1 MVKNGG
7 FLTTSLS
14 ARYEAQAIMLII
26 NFILFQLAWVAC
38 VIGAGKGVPWL
49 GVIVTALVLSWHLYQ
64 AKNVKPELLLML
76 CALIIGAAYDQSML
90 SLGYISYLN
99 NGWGNA
105 IVPVWIL
112 ALWLAFT
119 TTLNVS
125 LRWMRSKPLI
135 AVIFGAMGGPLAY
148 LGAEKLGA
156 VVLHGATSYLALSI
170 GWAIITPLLLII
182 SSRFDGFAL
191 IKPLRG
197 SSN

>member
-26 NFILFQLAWVAC
+26 NFILFQLAWFSC

-49 GVIVTALVLSWHLYQ
+49 GVLVTALILSWHLYQ
-64 AKNVKPELLLML
+64 AKNVKAELLLML
-76 CALIIGAAYDQSML
+76 CALLIGMAYDQSML

-112 ALWLAFT
+112 ALWLGFT

-125 LRWMRSKPLI
+125 LRWMRSKHLI
-135 AVIFGAMGGPLAY
+135 AVIFGAIGGPFAY

-156 VVLHGATSYLALSI
+156 VVLHGATSYIALSL
-170 GWAIITPLLLII
+170 GWAIITPLLLIL
-182 SSRFDGFAL
+182 SSRFDGFAS
-191 IKPLRG
+191 IQPLRG